1 LIVGRDHPH
10 RSETGTLTGEKLST
24 GQLVVELDDGSR
36 CAVLLREFKTILPRS
51 SVKHIRQELAAT
63 LATDGT
69 PGTGSPWASS
79 ASPSWAAARKEHYEE
94 VVRLIEELVDLKVRE
109 HCEDRNHRH
118 SS

>member
-1 LIVGRDHPH
+1 
-10 RSETGTLTGEKLST
+10 LTGEKLST

-51 SVKHIRQELAAT
+51 SVKHIRQELVAT

-69 PGTGSPWASS
+69 PGSGSPWSWS
-79 ASPSWAAARKEHYEE
+79 ASARKEHYEE

-118 SS
+118 SA